1 MFILRFDFVFF
12 LLSWHSIRVNAMLCS
27 CFVRQFSPWHN
38 PNKLALPFSSAPRQF
53 SNKFDI
59 ALGLSSVW
67 FLLIWLTENFLPC
80 VSRCLTAGIVSFLFR
95 KSKTSDFFGQKYGC
109 FALKVRRFYAKKSDV
124 SLLPEPSYTRR
135 FGIPQKK
142 FCKNILHFLHPIWKI
157 PIKSGNF
164 RCRVGCR
171 ISSTV

>member
-12 LLSWHSIRVNAMLCS
+12 LLAWHSIRVNAMLCS

-67 FLLIWLTENFLPC
+67 LLLIWLNEN
-80 VSRCLTAGIVSFLFR
+80 VVFR
-95 KSKTSDFFGQKYGC
+95 
-109 FALKVRRFYAKKSDV
+109 AK
-124 SLLPEPSYTRR
+124 L
-135 FGIPQKK
+135 PQKTAK
-142 FCKNILHFLHPIWKI
+142 QVGFLVRSLRKLHDSNWFFAYK
-157 PIKSGNF
+157 
-164 RCRVGCR
+164 
-171 ISSTV
+171 T